1 MHADTLPSAYY
12 KQVLRNLYSDME
24 HVVCGFVKSCPFFS
38 FSDQLRRSDL
48 HLKDALWR
56 EISRLPTIYSVS
68 DENKHE
74 RCSQRHW
81 GGKSWMFVRVCAHM
95 CCSEINTMYITDEYV
110 SAFVS
115 SGNRVQTITRDKV
128 F

>member
-1 MHADTLPSAYY
+1 MD
-12 KQVLRNLYSDME
+12 
-24 HVVCGFVKSCPFFS
+24 VC
-38 FSDQLRRSDL
+38 
-48 HLKDALWR
+48 
-56 EISRLPTIYSVS
+56 E
-68 DENKHE
+68 
-74 RCSQRHW
+74 
-81 GGKSWMFVRVCAHM
+81 RVCAHM